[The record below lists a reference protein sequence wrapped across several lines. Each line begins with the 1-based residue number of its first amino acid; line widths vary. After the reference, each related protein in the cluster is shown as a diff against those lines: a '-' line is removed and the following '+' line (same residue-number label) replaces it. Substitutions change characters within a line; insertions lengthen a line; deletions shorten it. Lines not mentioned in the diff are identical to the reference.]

1 MNGGLWLDANTV
13 FVNENSINLLF
24 EKYKNFDFVITV
36 IPLYNF
42 DMASG
47 AMLSK
52 KKSKLALDILNKI
65 KQNLSNHYNLEN
77 NSNEYIPYNFFMFVA
92 PVVCYELLEYKFFEE
107 FRNNVKKI
115 YTENN
120 NDILTLDLPKFREY
134 NCGLMEISNY
144 LKFYGCNMDHH
155 LGDNIH
161 LHWSN
166 LQKTQKLF
174 YK

>member
-1 MNGGLWLDANTV
+1 MKHW
-13 FVNENSINLLF
+13 INFLPEVGYIKRF
-24 EKYKNFDFVITV
+24 GDEQT
-36 IPLYNF
+36 
-42 DMASG
+42 
-47 AMLSK
+47 
-52 KKSKLALDILNKI
+52 DILNKI

-134 NCGLMEISNY
+134 NCGLMEI
-144 LKFYGCNMDHH
+144 
-155 LGDNIH
+155 
-161 LHWSN
+161 
-166 LQKTQKLF
+166 
-174 YK
+174 

>member
-1 MNGGLWLDANTV
+1 
-13 FVNENSINLLF
+13 
-24 EKYKNFDFVITV
+24 
-36 IPLYNF
+36 
-42 DMASG
+42 
-47 AMLSK
+47 
-52 KKSKLALDILNKI
+52 
-65 KQNLSNHYNLEN
+65 
-77 NSNEYIPYNFFMFVA
+77 MFVA

-155 LGDNIH
+155 HGDNIH